1 LHHFA
6 RYASIFRVKGQ
17 QNMNAKDRENS
28 QEMLLTNFCEG
39 WKSVTGKDPV
49 YGTDFGDLF
58 TETLV
63 AGYSTDEDAYQLG
76 QTRARASMADEI
88 ENLRDRLRDAAK
100 DCHGKGAGAERQLF
114 ERLQS
119 EYEQITGESISEQQA
134 RA

>member
-1 LHHFA
+1 
-6 RYASIFRVKGQ
+6 
-17 QNMNAKDRENS
+17 MNAKEREAA
-28 QEMLLTNFCEG
+28 QETLLQNFCEG
-39 WKSVTGKDPV
+39 WKSVTGRDPV

-76 QTRARASMADEI
+76 IARARASMADEI
-88 ENLRDRLRDAAK
+88 ENLRDRLRDAAN

-119 EYEQITGESISEQQA
+119 EYEQLSGESMSEQDA
-134 RA
+134 RK